1 MTKKV
6 KNLIIGLSSGL
17 TAFFAAVGAVGAF
30 IYIVKKASAL
40 LKVIK

>member
-17 TAFFAAVGAVGAF
+17 TVFFAAVGVVGAF
-30 IYIVKKASAL
+30 VYFVKKASAL
-40 LKVIK
+40 LKIIK